1 MREKSFSAIIVTSKI
16 EEDILVMAKR
26 TVKDLE
32 VAGKRVIVRVDFNV
46 PRKDGVITNDNRIMA
61 ALPTIN
67 YLIENK
73 AKVILMS
80 HLGKVNHK
88 DPEKTEADKA
98 KNNMDVVAKRL
109 AEVVDTK
116 VTFVPVTRGAE
127 LEEAVAALNDGEIV
141 LVQNT
146 RYEKGESKNDPEL
159 GAYWASLGD
168 LFVEDAFGSVHRAH
182 ASTAGIPSNLPN
194 ALGFLV
200 EKEVKMLGAAVDTP
214 VRPFVAIIG
223 GAKVSDKIA
232 VVDNLLKK
240 ADKVLIGGGMAY
252 TFLKAMGYNV
262 GKSLVEEDKIELAK
276 EYLAK
281 ADGKLILPVDHVCAD
296 KFAEDAN
303 TVVADNENIPADY
316 MGLDI
321 GPKSIELYREAL
333 AGAKT
338 VVWNGPMGVF
348 EMKPFAAGTLEV
360 CTAISELP
368 EATTVIGG
376 GDSAAAAIQLGFAEK
391 FSHISTGGG
400 ASLEYMEGKVLPGI
414 AVIADK

>member
-1 MREKSFSAIIVTSKI
+1 
-16 EEDILVMAKR
+16 MAKR
-26 TVKDLE
+26 TVRDLD

-46 PRKDGVITNDNRIMA
+46 PRKDGVITNDNRIVQ
-61 ALPTIN
+61 ALPTIK
-67 YLIENK
+67 YLVENK
-73 AKVILMS
+73 ARVILMS
-80 HLGKVNHK
+80 HLGKVDHK
-88 DPEKTEADKA
+88 DPEKCEADKK
-98 KNNMDVVAKRL
+98 KNNMEVVGKRL
-109 AEVVDTK
+109 AELVDTK
-116 VTFVPVTRGAE
+116 VTFVPVTRGEE
-127 LEEAVAALNDGEIV
+127 LEKAVADLKDGEIV
-141 LVQNT
+141 LMQNT

-159 GAYWASLGD
+159 AKYWASLGD

-182 ASTAGIPSNLPN
+182 ASTAGIPSILPS

-214 VRPFVAIIG
+214 VHPFVAIIG

-232 VVDNLLKK
+232 VVYNLLKI
-240 ADKVLIGGGMAY
+240 ADKVIIGGGMAY
-252 TFLKAMGYNV
+252 TFLKAQGLEG

-281 ADGKLILPVDHVCAD
+281 GGDKLVLPVDHVCAD
-296 KFAEDAN
+296 AFAEDAN
-303 TVVADNENIPADY
+303 TKVADNDAIPADM

-321 GPKSIELYREAL
+321 GPKTIALYKETL

-348 EMKPFAAGTLEV
+348 EMKPFAKGTLEV

-368 EATTVIGG
+368 GATTVIGG

-400 ASLEYMEGKVLPGI
+400 ASLEYMEGKELPGI
-414 AVIADK
+414 AVIAEA

>member
-1 MREKSFSAIIVTSKI
+1 
-16 EEDILVMAKR
+16 MAKR

-67 YLIENK
+67 YLVENK

-159 GAYWASLGD
+159 SAYWASLGD

-182 ASTAGIPSNLPN
+182 ASTAGIPSILPS

-200 EKEVKMLGAAVDTP
+200 EKEVTMLGAAVDTP
-214 VRPFVAIIG
+214 EHPFVAIIG

-232 VVDNLLKK
+232 VVDNLLKI
-240 ADKVLIGGGMAY
+240 ADKVIIGGGMAY
-252 TFLKAMGYNV
+252 TFLKAKGYEV
-262 GKSLVEEDKIELAK
+262 GKSLLELDRVEMAK
-276 EYLAK
+276 EYLEK
-281 ADGKLILPVDHVCAD
+281 AGDKLVLPIDNVVAD
-296 KFAEDAN
+296 AFSEDAN
-303 TVVADNENIPADY
+303 TKVVSSTEIPADWE
-316 MGLDI
+316 GLDI
-321 GPKSIELYREAL
+321 GPASVELFKETL
-333 AGAKT
+333 KGAKT

-348 EMKPFAAGTLEV
+348 EMKPFANGTLNV
-360 CTAISELP
+360 CKAISELP
-368 EATTVIGG
+368 GATTVIGG
-376 GDSAAAAIQLGFAEK
+376 GDSAAAAIQLGFKEK

-400 ASLEYMEGKVLPGI
+400 ASLEYMEGKELPGI
-414 AVIADK
+414 AVIAEK